1 VPLGL
6 AAGPWPGLSFQAAT
20 SLSIPIFFGALVAL
34 FVLVHGFVGR
44 RDPKL
49 ARAPERGEDDTVG
62 FV

>member
-1 VPLGL
+1 LGL
-6 AAGPWPGLSFQAAT
+6 AGGPWPGGSFQAAT
-20 SLSIPIFFGALVAL
+20 RLSLPILFGVVVGL
-34 FVLVHGFVGR
+34 FVLVQGFVGR